1 MATEETAKV
10 RRGDQPATL
19 RDVLVVLCLLL
30 GFIGLLRACSLNFF
44 MEPDPNAR
52 LYTTKASIDKLTAA
66 IEKYHRDCG
75 QWPSEAQGLTVLLT
89 NAEAV
94 AGWKGPYVSSE
105 GWTYDS
111 WGNSFRIMADGQKRV
126 IVSAGPDGE
135 FGTRDDIKGDVL
147 SDKHK
152 R

>member
-19 RDVLVVLCLLL
+19 GDVLVVTCLLL

-52 LYTTKASIDKLTAA
+52 LYVTEARIEELTAA
-66 IEKYHRDCG
+66 IAKYHRDCG
-75 QWPSEAQGLTVLLT
+75 QWPSEAQGLTVLYT

-94 AGWKGPYVSSE
+94 AGWKGPYGPGE

-111 WGNSFRIMADGQKRV
+111 WGNPFRIMADGQKRV
-126 IVSAGPDGE
+126 IVSSGPDGI
-135 FGTRDDIKGDVL
+135 FGTRDDIKGDVP
-147 SDKHK
+147 SP
-152 R
+152 